1 MKQIYSYLRSAKA
14 FPSRLER
21 RQVSVETAVP
31 GRTNSS
37 DRSSPSPLNYLSAS
51 SFVDRALIARSLSPE
66 LIRSASETLPGKS
79 VRKKRRRRRIGTG
92 RATRRTFS
100 SISCRGIFPREASS
114 APFVPHDSI
123 SGYVANVGPF
133 AFLFP
138 VSGLG
143 RATNLDRAYRSRV
156 PSRFVYGIA
165 IEFAKRFF
173 TTKERANIGHKSG

>member
-51 SFVDRALIARSLSPE
+51 SFVDRTLIARSLSPE

-100 SISCRGIFPREASS
+100 SISFVAESFRGKHRPRLSFPMIR
-114 APFVPHDSI
+114 
-123 SGYVANVGPF
+123 Y
-133 AFLFP
+133 
-138 VSGLG
+138 
-143 RATNLDRAYRSRV
+143 RATWRTLDRSLSCFPFPDSDEQPIWIGLIDLECRLVS
-156 PSRFVYGIA
+156 
-165 IEFAKRFF
+165 F
-173 TTKERANIGHKSG
+173 TG